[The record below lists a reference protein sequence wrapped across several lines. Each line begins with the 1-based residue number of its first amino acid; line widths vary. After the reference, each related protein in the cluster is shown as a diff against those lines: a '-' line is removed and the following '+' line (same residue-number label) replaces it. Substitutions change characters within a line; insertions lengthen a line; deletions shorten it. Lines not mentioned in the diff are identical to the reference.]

1 MISDKTALID
11 DLLKLWHTMASGET
25 YTEGYPTECPSCRDA
40 STSKQWHGTDV
51 DDQGNVYQTAP
62 EIDRT
67 GEYQYVDAIINRIPQ
82 PHRTA
87 LQFNARNLCTNAQ
100 VWASPRLP
108 TGEALVTMIVEARGM
123 FAELLG

>member
-1 MISDKTALID
+1 MISDQTALID
-11 DLLKLWHTMASGET
+11 DLLSRWHRWATSSHEV
-25 YTEGYPTECPSCRDA
+25 EGYPTECPSCRDFR
-40 STSKQWHGTDV
+40 TSRQY
-51 DDQGNVYQTAP
+51 DDSNGALDANLDARMMTA
-62 EIDRT
+62 IDALI
-67 GEYQYVDAIINRIPQ
+67 DRIPQ

-108 TGEALVTMIVEARGM
+108 KGEALVTMIVEARTM